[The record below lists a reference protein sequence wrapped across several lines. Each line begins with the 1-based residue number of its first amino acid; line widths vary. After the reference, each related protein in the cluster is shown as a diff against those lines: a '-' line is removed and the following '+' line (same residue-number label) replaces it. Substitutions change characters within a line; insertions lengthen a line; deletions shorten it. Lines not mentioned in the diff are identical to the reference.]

1 MQDPHWLADNWFTL
15 LNALGVVGGLVF
27 TGYSLHSE
35 SKTRKV
41 ANLLTL
47 TQGHRDIWREILH
60 DPKLTRILDPA
71 ADVGTQPVTTEEQVF
86 VTLVIEHLS
95 VVFHAM
101 RDELTISPE
110 GLRRDVW
117 QFFSLPIP
125 QVVWNRVMVM
135 QDNTFVAFVEAC
147 RNWK

>member
-1 MQDPHWLADNWFTL
+1 MQDPHWLTDNWLTL
-15 LNALGVVGGLVF
+15 LNAFGVVGGLAF

-47 TQGHRDIWREILH
+47 TQGHRDIWREMLH

-71 ADVGTQPVTTEEQVF
+71 ADVGRKPVTTEEQVF

-125 QVVWNRVMVM
+125 QSVWNRVIVM
-135 QDNTFVAFVEAC
+135 QDNSFVAFVEAC
-147 RNWK
+147 QNWK